1 MKKNKLQQ
9 KLFESGLI
17 EKGNTADIRAFK
29 RQHTLEY
36 ALNHQKEYSEKTVRK
51 TLIFTK
57 EEMGFLTEK
66 ASEYNMKL
74 SPFLKELAFAYLLG
88 YFVNPDKNQKK
99 VIEEELRE
107 MKNRITESIQYVH
120 LNKNV
125 SIKDIEALIQKIT
138 TLQET
143 LNKHLEN
150 PPKLEDWIENQI
162 EKDALFLSKLLKA
175 IAYFL

>member
-17 EKGNTADIRAFK
+17 EKGNIADIKAFK
-29 RQHTLEY
+29 RQHRLEY

-74 SPFLKELAFAYLLG
+74 SPFIKELTFAYLLG
-88 YFVNPDKNQKK
+88 YFVSPDENQKNS
-99 VIEEELRE
+99 IEVELRE
-107 MKNRITESIQYVH
+107 MKNRITESIQYIH
-120 LNKNV
+120 LNENISV
-125 SIKDIEALIQKIT
+125 KDIEALLQKIT
-138 TLQET
+138 TLQES
-143 LNKHLEN
+143 LYKHLEN
-150 PPKLEDWIENQI
+150 PPILKDWIENQI
-162 EKDALFLSKLLKA
+162 EKDELFLSKLLKA